1 MPSLPDPTRPN
12 LEKQLEFLEQYKS
25 KMSEDSL
32 IIGHSM
38 GGFLAMHFAERLEQK
53 ISKLI
58 CVAPI
63 FDGLIDTVDWSCGM
77 SEESWNI
84 GSASMRKSYN
94 PETIRKN
101 VHDWQVFLSTNDPYI
116 PYLEAKKYFDTLGIA
131 HSDKENA
138 GHFND
143 RDGATVDIFLDTVLA
158 SIRVYTTRVDTVY
171 GMTYAVMAPD
181 HRDVGD
187 FITIDQR
194 DTCEQYIREAK
205 GKSDQDRTNE

>member
-1 MPSLPDPTRPN
+1 MPTLPDPTRPN
-12 LEKQLEFLEQYKS
+12 LEKQLEFLEQYRS
-25 KMSEDSL
+25 KIDENSI

-38 GGFLAMHFAERLEQK
+38 GGFLAMHFVERLEQK

-63 FDGLIDTVDWSCGM
+63 FDGLIDTVDWSSGM

-84 GSASMRKSYN
+84 GSASLRKSYN
-94 PETIRKN
+94 PETIHKN
-101 VHDWQVFLSTNDPYI
+101 VRDWQVFLSTNDPYI

-131 HSDKENA
+131 HVDKENA

-143 RDGATVDIFLDTVLA
+143 RDGATMDIFLDTVLA
-158 SIRVYTTRVDTVY
+158 SIRAYTTRIDTVY

-181 HRDVGD
+181 HPKVAD
-187 FITIDQR
+187 FITDSEGVS
-194 DTCEQYIREAK
+194 CESYIREAK